1 MNRMRVVLPVCALVM
16 LVAMAAVGTPQVTS
30 GVRYLDLPGRTDNNP
45 YSNLVDAGDTVY
57 LAGAIGVDPDTGA
70 PPADVEEEI
79 RIVMD
84 SMKTR
89 LEMVG
94 LTMDDLVSVRV
105 YCPDLSLYDQF
116 NAIYR
121 TYFTD
126 HFPARA
132 FVGSGPL
139 LRGGHFEIVGTAVR
153 R

>member
-1 MNRMRVVLPVCALVM
+1 MSRMRIVLPVCALVM
-16 LVAMAAVGTPQVTS
+16 LVAVAAVGVPQVSS
-30 GVRYLDLPGRTDNNP
+30 GIRYLDLPGRTDNNP
-45 YSNLVDAGDTVY
+45 YSNLVDTGDTVY
-57 LAGAIGVDPDTGA
+57 LAGAIGTDPDTGA

-79 RIVMD
+79 RLVMD
-84 SMKTR
+84 NMKTR

-116 NAIYR
+116 NAVYR

-139 LRGGHFEIVGTAVR
+139 LRGGRFEIVGTAVR